1 MCGDEDGLAV
11 IIAETKARWLHKK
24 SRLQENS
31 NYAQNALAMCPKL
44 DHGLCMRQSQ
54 RLRGDDD
61 YKTDRK
67 ELLHQLALTWPS
79 ENTGCNRDV
88 SPVSS

>member
-44 DHGLCMRQSQ
+44 DQ
-54 RLRGDDD
+54 
-61 YKTDRK
+61 
-67 ELLHQLALTWPS
+67 
-79 ENTGCNRDV
+79 
-88 SPVSS
+88 